1 MNMKSFSLFVLLI
14 VLITVSS
21 CTHEA
26 LLTPAEPPSNLVYLP
41 DSLAMQ
47 AGTAVNSAQPSLA
60 GTGPFTFNV
69 SSMPLSLG
77 NITINEMGIISAS
90 SNLATGKYVVTV
102 VVNNV
107 SGSVSFP
114 DVYKVRVYNP
124 PQPPSLL
131 VYIPSSVSILAGTSF
146 TSSSPGIQGTAP
158 FTFSLVNNPAPGRIS
173 IDNQGIVNTTAA
185 LAAGSYVLNIQ
196 VTNSGGSQTFN
207 NALTINVTNT
217 ASPPSSLAYSAN
229 SMTINAGS
237 SVSSVNPNISGT
249 SPFTFSLTA
258 APDAG
263 TSLTINN
270 FGVITTTSSLAVGTY
285 KISVTVTNS
294 AGTAT
299 FPDIYTITVS
309 KVITFNND
317 IKPLITQNC
326 ATCHTAG
333 PQTIYTNY
341 TNASR
346 DVNLILD
353 RVQRAQGSAGFM
365 PKNGSPLTTV
375 QIQLLKDWLAQGLL
389 P

>member
-1 MNMKSFSLFVLLI
+1 MKSNSLFFLLS
-14 VLITVSS
+14 VYLIGSS
-21 CTHEA
+21 CTHDPIE
-26 LLTPAEPPSNLVYLP
+26 TPIEPPSGLVYIP

-47 AGTAVNSAQPSLA
+47 AGTTVNSARPSLS

-69 SSMPLSLG
+69 SSMPSGLG

-90 SNLATGKYVVTV
+90 SNLASGKYVVTV

-124 PQPPSLL
+124 AQPPSLL
-131 VYIPSSVSILAGTSF
+131 VYTPSSVSILAGTSF
-146 TSSSPGIQGTAP
+146 TSSSPAIQGTAP
-158 FTFSLVNNPAPGRIS
+158 FTFSLVSNPAPGKIA
-173 IDNQGIVNTTAA
+173 IDNQGVVTTTTA
-185 LAAGSYVLNIQ
+185 LAAGSYVLNIL
-196 VTNSGGSQTFN
+196 VTNSGSSQTFN

-217 ASPPSSLAYSAN
+217 ASLPSNLAYSTN
-229 SMTINAGS
+229 SMTLNAGS

-270 FGVITTTSSLAVGTY
+270 YGVITATPSLAAGTY
-285 KISVTVTNS
+285 KISVTATNS
-294 AGTAT
+294 AGTTT
-299 FPDIYTITVS
+299 FPDIYTITVN
-309 KVITFNND
+309 KVITFTND
-317 IKPLITQNC
+317 IKPLISQNC
-326 ATCHTAG
+326 ATCHTVG
-333 PQTIYTNY
+333 PQTIFTNY

-389 P
+389 Q